1 MTTYEQKYGRLP
13 DGLADLEEPPED
25 WQFETPLVS
34 VSMDGNVKSRL
45 PKTFARAQAKPPK
58 MRPISEILGKEDTS
72 MKFANFDLDKQA
84 TLVADEYNKKTTITE
99 IREKFDINVYKLY
112 KLLDH
117 AKSMG
122 ISVTMR
128 GSCAPQPKLVAPA
141 KKQDPVVSKE
151 AIKDSGH
158 RREFETG
165 AVRDTA
171 SGKGRYDRVPWVAID
186 ELAKH
191 CEQGAT
197 KYGERNCEKGIPVSS
212 LIDSAFRHLSKYMQG
227 AKDEPHLRAAL
238 WNIAFAVYHE
248 KVTPEM
254 QDIPSRQ

>member
-25 WQFETPLVS
+25 WQFENPIAGGKITGRKPIDVPKL
-34 VSMDGNVKSRL
+34 NLAAIL
-45 PKTFARAQAKPPK
+45 PKPK
-58 MRPISEILGKEDTS
+58 EAIEV
-72 MKFANFDLDKQA
+72 KFQELDLDKQA
-84 TLVADEYNKKTTITE
+84 KMVADEYARDTSIKQILT
-99 IREKFDINVYKLY
+99 KFSISTYGMY
-112 KLLDH
+112 KLLDR
-117 AKSMG
+117 AKEMG
-122 ISVTMR
+122 FPVVMR
-128 GSCAPQPKLVAPA
+128 GEATAQAKRVAPA

-171 SGKGRYDRVPWVAID
+171 SGKGRYDLVPWVAID